1 VTTSPVL
8 DAYKLSD
15 DILDLL
21 DDAVMTYVTE
31 AELQAEIARVLV
43 AEGIDARREVRLSD
57 GRSRIDLLCG
67 RVGIEVKIK
76 ASGRAPQSSVARQLQ
91 RYAHCDEVDA
101 LILVTSSWTH
111 LDLPGELAGVPVA
124 RIHMTGA
131 LQ

>member
-1 VTTSPVL
+1 MTTSPVL

-57 GRSRIDLLCG
+57 GRSRIDLLRPRRHRG
-67 RVGIEVKIK
+67 QDQGL
-76 ASGRAPQSSVARQLQ
+76 RARPAEQ
-91 RYAHCDEVDA
+91 RRSPAPA
-101 LILVTSSWTH
+101 LRPL
-111 LDLPGELAGVPVA
+111 
-124 RIHMTGA
+124 R
-131 LQ
+131 